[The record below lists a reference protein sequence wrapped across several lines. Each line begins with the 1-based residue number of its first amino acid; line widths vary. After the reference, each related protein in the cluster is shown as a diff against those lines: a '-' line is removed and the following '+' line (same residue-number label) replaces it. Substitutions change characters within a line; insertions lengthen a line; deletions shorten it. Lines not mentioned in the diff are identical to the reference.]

1 MQRIDTLDDIEA
13 GLEALVLADMRLADI
28 RSRAHAVP
36 LRRSPPGFE
45 SLASI
50 IVAQQVSTASAAAIW
65 ARLREAIDPL
75 TPQAYIDGG
84 EEAWR
89 FAGLSRPKQRTLLAV
104 SQALVDDGLDLHGLC
119 DLPAEEA
126 IAALTAIKGIGP
138 WTAEVYLLF
147 AAGHPDVFPAGDV
160 ALQAA
165 VGHAFAHEIRPDA
178 KALRLLA
185 EDWAP
190 WRGVAARLFWAY
202 YTAIKGRE
210 AAPLL

>member
-1 MQRIDTLDDIEA
+1 MQRIDTSDDIRDA
-13 GLEALVLADMRLADI
+13 MAALCATDLRIPDIYRLAGEL
-28 RSRAHAVP
+28 P

-50 IVAQQVSTASAAAIW
+50 VVSQQVSKASAAAIW
-65 ARLREAIDPL
+65 ERFRLNIDPM
-75 TPQAYIDGG
+75 TPLNYLEQG

-89 FAGLSRPKQRTLLAV
+89 LSGLSRAKQ
-104 SQALVDDGLDLHGLC
+104 QALSHVSRALMEGTLDLHALC
-119 DLPAEEA
+119 DRPADEA
-126 IAALTAIKGIGP
+126 IRAMTAIKGIGP

-147 AAGHPDVFPAGDV
+147 CAGHPDIFPAGDV

-165 VGHAFAHEIRPDA
+165 VGEALGHDERPDA
-178 KALRLLA
+178 KKLRVIA

-202 YTAIKGRE
+202 YAAMRGRE
-210 AAPLL
+210 AIPV